1 MVVWSS
7 LYDFAIAQQGLGNGF
22 NVTGS
27 MINLNIGSFRTYTK
41 LVTSQ
46 SLDDTNDVIRLSYH
60 PVSVFKTKH
69 HYYYLENKIEYLNSE
84 NEWFFDNT
92 TKYLYVWLKDDAC
105 SNHNKHKIKQQSYSL
120 NVTARDVSIENI
132 NFFSTTIKGNNQI
145 I

>member
-1 MVVWSS
+1 MD
-7 LYDFAIAQQGLGNGF
+7 LML
-22 NVTGS
+22 GS

-46 SLDDTNDVIRLSYH
+46 SLDSTNDVIRLSYH

-92 TKYLYVWLKDDAC
+92 TKYLYVWLKDDSFQVQQTWL
-105 SNHNKHKIKQQSYSL
+105 SNNRVIP
-120 NVTARDVSIENI
+120 
-132 NFFSTTIKGNNQI
+132 
-145 I
+145 